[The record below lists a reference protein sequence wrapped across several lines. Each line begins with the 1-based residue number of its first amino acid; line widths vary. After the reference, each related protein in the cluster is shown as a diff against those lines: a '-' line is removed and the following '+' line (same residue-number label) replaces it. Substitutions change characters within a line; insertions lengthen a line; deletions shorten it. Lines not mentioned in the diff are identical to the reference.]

1 MRRGSSKGIGPLPQ
15 VARRIRVR
23 QSEKN
28 RMTRVSSLR
37 LDRYFVDEI
46 SVRVNPVFDTSVTAF
61 EGDLDVVPQHLRRGG
76 DDRHELMLLVAFLPR
91 EGAETQLPYHV
102 EMKGRAFF
110 HFDDPDLPDGEKS
123 RMIKLN
129 GASILFGLLR
139 AEVAHVPALGRYGP
153 MLLPAVNL
161 IETFRARSRELA

>member
-1 MRRGSSKGIGPLPQ
+1 M
-15 VARRIRVR
+15 
-23 QSEKN
+23 
-28 RMTRVSSLR
+28 SSLQ
-37 LDRYFVDEI
+37 LDRYFIDEI
-46 SVRVNPVFDTSVTAF
+46 SVRVNPAYDRSVTAF
-61 EGDLDVVPQHLRRGG
+61 EGDLDVFPQHLRRGG
-76 DDRHELMLLVAFLPR
+76 DDDRHQLILSVAFLPR

-110 HFDDPDLPDGEKS
+110 HFDDADLPDVEKS

-139 AEVAHVPALGRYGP
+139 AEVAHVTALGRYGP

-161 IETFRARSRELA
+161 MEAFRARSRELAEKTAGAEGRAAKNPGGGSE